1 MFGNM
6 KLGAKVSSAFVVL
19 VLLSMIVGGVG
30 YWGMNKL
37 GNITDDLG
45 KNRMVKV
52 DALGTISEAQT
63 AIKSAERTLMISG
76 LDRALATRQL
86 DEIKKKWAVADKAWK
101 QYESLPITGTGK
113 ALWDKQT
120 ATWNI

>member
-52 DALGTISEAQT
+52 DTLGTISEAQT
-63 AIKSAERTLMISG
+63 AIKSAERTAASPV
-76 LDRALATRQL
+76 
-86 DEIKKKWAVADKAWK
+86 E
-101 QYESLPITGTGK
+101 
-113 ALWDKQT
+113 
-120 ATWNI
+120 